1 MEKVI
6 IVHKYD
12 FSHSEDVAGD
22 VIKAYQAE
30 KRSGNY
36 EDIFA
41 KYDDPGTRYA
51 REILDKKYL
60 SSTMMKLAAFRQL
73 QDLRRITEDDSFPF
87 HYDVDHI
94 NRILNFAKL
103 VPDVDTGKPVPLM
116 LWQKAILALMFGWR
130 DSLDDKR
137 YDRVLVSVART
148 NGKTYLSAIILTYS
162 FIVESL
168 GKSNQDMAYVAPVTS
183 QSQKGFSYLKTTFN
197 ALDQIA
203 AFHKLF
209 KQTDTN
215 VLNDNIIAKNSQNTI
230 LRLSHESGRF
240 DSRHFVMAV
249 LDESGSDGAKGSP
262 AAIAQIARNV
272 GQVSSGMMQ
281 TGGAMFQISTAYP
294 NPTSYFYKD
303 ERMMERAMRDD
314 ASRSLDN
321 YLCLVW
327 EQDSVK
333 ETEKP
338 ETWEKSNPLL
348 TLNKKKKQ
356 QMISRLM
363 NERNTHMMAGNIA
376 EFQNKNMNIWL
387 KTKSNTYLTL
397 NDIEKSVVE
406 QSPFNI
412 DGHEVT
418 IGFDKSQYADDTAV
432 SFIFPYVENNVGK
445 WFVLQHSF
453 IPLAFA
459 QGSIDL
465 KEKQDGINYRNA
477 EKLGF
482 CDVTKDAYGFI
493 DDGVVFSYIL
503 DFVKQHH
510 LSVKAFCFDAWHAD
524 EPVTMW
530 IDQKTD
536 WLTIPVRQGSLT
548 LNKPTLAFRRAI
560 ASDQIRW
567 LDDPLLK
574 YSFSNAVLLNDNNGV
589 KVDKDSRT
597 AKIDIVD
604 ATIDAFFR
612 AQYDF
617 DDVSL
622 DKEQKDPFANMTPNE
637 RKTYWDNFSF

>member
-1 MEKVI
+1 MGMMSNVKA
-6 IVHKYD
+6 YD
-12 FSHSEDVAGD
+12 FNGSEDVVKD
-22 VIKAYQAE
+22 ILSAYQVE
-30 KRSGNY
+30 KKAGHY
-36 EDIFA
+36 QKIKE
-41 KYDDPGTRYA
+41 KYPDPGT
-51 REILDKKYL
+51 KYCFDVL
-60 SSTMMKLAAFRQL
+60 EGKFQTSTMLKLAAFRQL
-73 QDLRRITEDDSFPF
+73 QDLRRIDEDSSFKYV
-87 HYDVDHI
+87 YDLKHVKI
-94 NRILNFAKL
+94 ILNFAKI

-130 DSLDDKR
+130 DNLDNKR
-137 YDRVLVSVART
+137 YDRVIVSVART

-162 FIVESL
+162 FIIESS
-168 GKSNQDMAYVAPVTS
+168 GKTNQDMAYIAPVTG
-183 QSQKGFSYLKTTFN
+183 QSKKGFSYLKTTMDHFSTMPAFN
-197 ALDQIA
+197 
-203 AFHKLF
+203 KLF
-209 KQTDTN
+209 KQLDTHVQNDQIISKIPQN
-215 VLNDNIIAKNSQNTI
+215 VI

-281 TGGAMFQISTAYP
+281 TGGSMFQISTAYP

-303 ERMMERAMRDD
+303 ERMLERVMRDD
-314 ASRSLDN
+314 SSRSLDN
-321 YLCLVW
+321 YLCMVW

-333 ETEKP
+333 ETEQP
-338 ETWEKSNPLL
+338 DTWEKSNPLI
-348 TLNKKKKQ
+348 TLSKEKKE
-356 QMISRLM
+356 QMIRSLI
-363 NERNTHMMAGNIA
+363 NERNTHMAAGNIQ

-406 QSPFNI
+406 QAPFNI

-432 SFIFPYVENNVGK
+432 SFTFPYMENGVGK
-445 WFVLQHSF
+445 WYILQHSF

-477 EKLGF
+477 ERLGF
-482 CDVTKDAYGFI
+482 CDITQDAYGFI

-503 DFVKQHH
+503 DFVEQHH

-589 KVDKDSRT
+589 KVDKDSRM

>member
-1 MEKVI
+1 MGMMSNVKA
-6 IVHKYD
+6 YD
-12 FSHSEDVAGD
+12 FNGSENVAKD
-22 VIKAYQAE
+22 LLSAYQAE
-30 KRSGNY
+30 KKAGHYRKIK
-36 EDIFA
+36 E
-41 KYDDPGTRYA
+41 KYPDPGTRYCFDVL
-51 REILDKKYL
+51 EGKFQT
-60 SSTMMKLAAFRQL
+60 STMLKLAAFRQL
-73 QDLRRITEDDSFPF
+73 QDLRRIDEDSSFKYV
-87 HYDVDHI
+87 YDLKHVKI
-94 NRILNFAKL
+94 ILNFSKI

-130 DSLDDKR
+130 DNLDNKR
-137 YDRVLVSVART
+137 YDRVIVSVART

-162 FIVESL
+162 FIIESA
-168 GKSNQDMAYVAPVTS
+168 GKTNQDMAYIAPVTS
-183 QSQKGFSYLKTTFN
+183 QSKKGFSYLKTTMDHFSTMP
-197 ALDQIA
+197 

-209 KQTDTN
+209 KQLDTHVQNDQIISKIPQN
-215 VLNDNIIAKNSQNTI
+215 VI

-281 TGGAMFQISTAYP
+281 TGGSMFQISTAYP

-303 ERMMERAMRDD
+303 ERMLERVMRDD
-314 ASRSLDN
+314 TSRSLDN
-321 YLCLVW
+321 YLCMVW

-333 ETEKP
+333 ETEQP
-338 ETWEKSNPLL
+338 DTWEKSNPLI
-348 TLNKKKKQ
+348 TLSKEKKE
-356 QMISRLM
+356 QMIRSLI
-363 NERNTHMMAGNIA
+363 NERNTHMAAGNIQ

-406 QSPFNI
+406 QAPFNI

-432 SFIFPYVENNVGK
+432 SFTFPYMENGVGK
-445 WFVLQHSF
+445 WYILQHSF

-477 EKLGF
+477 ERLGF
-482 CDVTKDAYGFI
+482 CDITQDAYGFI

-503 DFVKQHH
+503 DFVEQHH

-617 DDVSL
+617 DDVNL
-622 DKEQKDPFANMTPNE
+622 DKNQKDPFANMTPRE
-637 RKTYWDNFSF
+637 RKEYWNNFTF

>member
-1 MEKVI
+1 M
-6 IVHKYD
+6 
-12 FSHSEDVAGD
+12 
-22 VIKAYQAE
+22 
-30 KRSGNY
+30 
-36 EDIFA
+36 
-41 KYDDPGTRYA
+41 
-51 REILDKKYL
+51 
-60 SSTMMKLAAFRQL
+60 
-73 QDLRRITEDDSFPF
+73 
-87 HYDVDHI
+87 
-94 NRILNFAKL
+94 
-103 VPDVDTGKPVPLM
+103 
-116 LWQKAILALMFGWR
+116 
-130 DSLDDKR
+130 
-137 YDRVLVSVART
+137 
-148 NGKTYLSAIILTYS
+148 
-162 FIVESL
+162 
-168 GKSNQDMAYVAPVTS
+168 
-183 QSQKGFSYLKTTFN
+183 
-197 ALDQIA
+197 
-203 AFHKLF
+203 
-209 KQTDTN
+209 
-215 VLNDNIIAKNSQNTI
+215 LNDNIIAKNSQNTI

-348 TLNKKKKQ
+348 TLNEKKKQ

-406 QSPFNI
+406 QAPFNI

-432 SFIFPYVENNVGK
+432 SFIFPYAENNVGK

-567 LDDPLLK
+567 LDDPLMK
-574 YSFSNAVLLNDNNGV
+574 YSFSNAVLRNDNNGV